1 MVLRRWDPFSDMR
14 RMQEAIDRMWRGAY
28 PTAEEPDMERWSMPL
43 DVCEEGDNILV
54 EASLPGVKP
63 EDIDITIKGATKTES
78 ERNGGEYLVRER
90 RFGAFHRS
98 LRLPN
103 TVDTDRAAPSY
114 EHGVLTI
121 TLPKADPRRPSSSS
135 SRLTASSRA
144 RPSKPGPGSDI
155 STGRAKAL
163 PVFYVGTR

>member
-14 RMQEAIDRMWRGAY
+14 RMQEAMDRMWRGAY

-63 EDIDITIKGATKTES
+63 EDIDITIEDNILTIKGATKTES

-121 TLPKADPRRPSSSS
+121 TLPKAE
-135 SRLTASSRA
+135 
-144 RPSKPGPGSDI
+144 SKK
-155 STGRAKAL
+155 AKQLKVA
-163 PVFYVGTR
+163 PNGVIESETK